1 MTFKQITTSEGR
13 HTASRRLGA
22 MTHTLRRPG
31 LAFLSLVA
39 MVAMLLASCN
49 DEGLLMNDS
58 YMKNHTYAEMTDATP
73 LQLSTF
79 RLDSVQTSAQNTA
92 WVGKA
97 KKPVI
102 GTIHSD
108 AYMML
113 SEPSRVTSLVISGG
127 TNGGYS
133 WIQNGK
139 EVYDSC
145 TIVLCHSG
153 LYEGDTTQNFE
164 IVVKRLDER
173 LEFASEDETAF
184 YNVRDFKEGETLG
197 SYVFKPRPHTY
208 PRVRFRLSDDYGNEL
223 KQFVINAA
231 SWGSS
236 LTSQY
241 FRTLMKGIKITSS
254 DSRYDTQAL
263 LAFIADSS
271 KICLHSHYK
280 GMTAVKIQREFKM
293 TDRATQFNRVWNEGM
308 DEPYDQL
315 DKRYKQVTEAE
326 GGLHSVEYE
335 GLGYYTRINFPQI
348 EALKNLDEYQH
359 IIKATLKIYPEV
371 GSYDKRRIPSTFYL
385 FEVNKGNVIQSQVR
399 NSNGA
404 YVHSTL
410 VYDSYDR
417 SEMYYYADITY
428 YINTLLARDKI
439 DENAGLVMTWGNG
452 MVPTNYEFMVFNG
465 HGVDLHRSK
474 LEVTFYNYDRENR

>member
-13 HTASRRLGA
+13 HPASMRLGA

-139 EVYDSC
+139 EVLDRYI
-145 TIVLCHSG
+145 TENIG
-153 LYEGDTTQNFE
+153 RFLY
-164 IVVKRLDER
+164 II
-173 LEFASEDETAF
+173 
-184 YNVRDFKEGETLG
+184 
-197 SYVFKPRPHTY
+197 
-208 PRVRFRLSDDYGNEL
+208 RV
-223 KQFVINAA
+223 
-231 SWGSS
+231 
-236 LTSQY
+236 
-241 FRTLMKGIKITSS
+241 
-254 DSRYDTQAL
+254 
-263 LAFIADSS
+263 
-271 KICLHSHYK
+271 C
-280 GMTAVKIQREFKM
+280 
-293 TDRATQFNRVWNEGM
+293 
-308 DEPYDQL
+308 
-315 DKRYKQVTEAE
+315 
-326 GGLHSVEYE
+326 
-335 GLGYYTRINFPQI
+335 
-348 EALKNLDEYQH
+348 
-359 IIKATLKIYPEV
+359 
-371 GSYDKRRIPSTFYL
+371 
-385 FEVNKGNVIQSQVR
+385 
-399 NSNGA
+399 
-404 YVHSTL
+404 
-410 VYDSYDR
+410 
-417 SEMYYYADITY
+417 
-428 YINTLLARDKI
+428 
-439 DENAGLVMTWGNG
+439 
-452 MVPTNYEFMVFNG
+452 
-465 HGVDLHRSK
+465 
-474 LEVTFYNYDRENR
+474 

>member
-1 MTFKQITTSEGR
+1 
-13 HTASRRLGA
+13 
-22 MTHTLRRPG
+22 
-31 LAFLSLVA
+31 
-39 MVAMLLASCN
+39 
-49 DEGLLMNDS
+49 MNDS

-184 YNVRDFKEGETLG
+184 YNVRDFKRSEE
-197 SYVFKPRPHTY
+197 HT
-208 PRVRFRLSDDYGNEL
+208 SEL
-223 KQFVINAA
+223 
-231 SWGSS
+231 
-236 LTSQY
+236 
-241 FRTLMKGIKITSS
+241 
-254 DSRYDTQAL
+254 
-263 LAFIADSS
+263 
-271 KICLHSHYK
+271 
-280 GMTAVKIQREFKM
+280 
-293 TDRATQFNRVWNEGM
+293 
-308 DEPYDQL
+308 
-315 DKRYKQVTEAE
+315 
-326 GGLHSVEYE
+326 
-335 GLGYYTRINFPQI
+335 
-348 EALKNLDEYQH
+348 
-359 IIKATLKIYPEV
+359 
-371 GSYDKRRIPSTFYL
+371 
-385 FEVNKGNVIQSQVR
+385 QSQR
-399 NSNGA
+399 
-404 YVHSTL
+404 
-410 VYDSYDR
+410 
-417 SEMYYYADITY
+417 
-428 YINTLLARDKI
+428 
-439 DENAGLVMTWGNG
+439 
-452 MVPTNYEFMVFNG
+452 
-465 HGVDLHRSK
+465 
-474 LEVTFYNYDRENR
+474 